1 MQRLELPEAFDITAE
16 ATVSVARALDCRDEL
31 VIAASGVRKIDA
43 SGVQLLFAAVHAA
56 KARGA
61 KITWD
66 SPAKIVIDAIR
77 ASGLD
82 THVNLTT

>member
-1 MQRLELPEAFDITAE
+1 MIGG
-16 ATVSVARALDCRDEL
+16 SN
-31 VIAASGVRKIDA
+31 VRKIDA
-43 SGVQLLFAAVHAA
+43 SAVQLLFAVVHAA

-66 SPAKIVIDAIR
+66 DPTRTVLDAIK

-82 THVNLTT
+82 THVNLTITETKQSSNGKG